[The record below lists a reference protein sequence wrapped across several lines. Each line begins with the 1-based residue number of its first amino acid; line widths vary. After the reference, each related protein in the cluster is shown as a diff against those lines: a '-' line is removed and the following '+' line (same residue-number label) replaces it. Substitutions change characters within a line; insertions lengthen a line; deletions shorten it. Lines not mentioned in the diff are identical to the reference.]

1 MDSAST
7 ITKQGNL
14 LIAANDNNFEILDT
28 NTGIITNRWGLRV
41 SRGNPQLWTDASSV
55 GEYYYWLSFVREG
68 MSSLYGL
75 WEDWHKA
82 GVVLHLSAGIN
93 YNPDYLRALLSFFPP
108 RKFNFNPALKSISI
122 SAFSI
127 LLMKVFFGTEEQN
140 LDGCKR
146 ELFAQALVYASH
158 RDAIAF
164 YALMER
170 EKTIQFWADNLTN
183 LRNYIIYKRQHGS
196 LECVRDTWRD
206 YTTTLRNAISAQT
219 QVRGLLEDM

>member
-1 MDSAST
+1 MDST

-14 LIAANDNNFEILDT
+14 LIAAKNNDFEILDT

-75 WEDWHKA
+75 WEDWYKA
-82 GVVLHLSAGIN
+82 GVVLHLSADMN

-183 LRNYIIYKRQHGS
+183 LRNYIIYKRQHNSS